1 MGGGLANAGSLWWD
15 PLREGYAL
23 GLMDLVRE
31 VPLLKPQLESNSAII
46 GAARMAL
53 LSLT

>member
-1 MGGGLANAGSLWWD
+1 
-15 PLREGYAL
+15 
-23 GLMDLVRE
+23 MDLVRE
-31 VPLLKPQLESNSAII
+31 VPLLKPQLESSSAII